1 MISGRT
7 ASFGFI
13 LSVICTGLNF
23 IALVMLFG
31 EYGLLMTIMMAA
43 SLISAFLL
51 YVIFGIEVMDNGQYD
66 SRL

>member
-7 ASFGFI
+7 ASFGFF
-13 LSVICTGLNF
+13 LSVICTGLNL

-31 EYGLLMTIMMAA
+31 EYGLLMTMMMAA

-51 YVIFGIEVMDNGQYD
+51 YVIFGIEVTGNNSWNDHQ
-66 SRL
+66 

>member
-13 LSVICTGLNF
+13 LSVICTGLNL
-23 IALVMLFG
+23 IALVMLFDY
-31 EYGLLMTIMMAA
+31 YGLLMTIMMAA

-51 YVIFGIEVMDNGQYD
+51 YVIFGIEVTENNGWNDNQ
-66 SRL
+66 